1 MKYIPK
7 RPSLLLLLAWFCVL
21 PASSYDAEVDG
32 VFYNFIGTRRAC
44 VVHAGLQREVPAYSG
59 EVTIPESITVAGRTY
74 SVTSVGES
82 AFAGC
87 DGLTAVHLPATVRA
101 ISGCAFIGCS
111 SLLRVDV
118 PAALEAI
125 APSAFTGCVSLQHAD
140 LPRHAETIE
149 PLSLYCCAALQH
161 LALPFTVRTV
171 CQEALAHLPA
181 LGSLSCF
188 AEEPPTLEPG
198 AFTSA
203 DLRHVTLQV
212 PAASVGRYR
221 QAPVWCD
228 FARIEPLSDDAY
240 TAQGYRRGDLNDD
253 GSVDAADY
261 ELMRR
266 LLVGLP
272 AGSILSWAADLNG
285 DGKVN
290 AQDLV
295 LICQQVSAAR

>member
-1 MKYIPK
+1 MKQTPK
-7 RPSLLLLLAWFCVL
+7 RYLLLFLLAWYCLL
-21 PASSYDAEVDG
+21 PALSYDVEVDG
-32 VFYNFIGTRRAC
+32 VFYNFMGTRRAS
-44 VVHAGLQREVPAYSG
+44 VTHAGLQQDVPAYRG

-87 DGLTAVHLPATVRA
+87 DGLTIVRLPSTLRA

-111 SLLRVDV
+111 SLRQVDV
-118 PAALEAI
+118 PTTLEAI
-125 APSAFTGCVSLQHAD
+125 APSAFTGCVSLQQVD
-140 LPRHAETIE
+140 LPRHAETVE

-171 CQEALAHLPA
+171 CQDALAHLPA
-181 LGSLSCF
+181 LTDLSCF

-203 DLRHVTLQV
+203 DLRHVTLRV
-212 PAASVGRYR
+212 PAASIGRYR

-228 FARIEPLSDDAY
+228 FAHIEPLSDDAY